1 MILVQIYLNWQFPK
15 PREYIMLNNNHNS
28 MLFVYLTNLYY
39 NIFLL
44 FQDLMEDVRGL
55 ESKYKDVVVLSEN
68 VIK

>member
-1 MILVQIYLNWQFPK
+1 MLLVYSK
-15 PREYIMLNNNHNS
+15 
-28 MLFVYLTNLYY
+28 NLYY
-39 NIFLL
+39 NNFLW